1 MNINKLTFKRFFI
14 TATLVI
20 ASAVAGGIAQAQTV
34 DIFFSTTGSDGQ
46 VVTGSGYG
54 TWGSNPGTGGGGPG
68 MLINFTDVK
77 YGANS
82 SSLAT
87 VTGLTNSS
95 SNIGDVGQGQYLY
108 LNIGFYQNSIWYNDQ
123 AVIHAM
129 ALNSGDSVNLGG
141 LNTSYTGLN
150 SSTTFYTLAGVPGAP
165 EIDGSLAP
173 KVGFLLGCL
182 FLMFGRKKQNSE
194 SMMTA

>member
-68 MLINFTDVK
+68 MLIHFTDVK
-77 YGANS
+77 YGAKS

-87 VTGLTNSS
+87 VTGLTNYS
-95 SNIGDVGQGQYLY
+95 SNIGDTGGGQYLY
-108 LNIGFYQNSIWYNDQ
+108 LSVSFYQNGNGYNDQ
-123 AVIHAM
+123 AVIHAITP
-129 ALNSGDSVNLGG
+129 NSGDSVNLGG
-141 LNTSYTGLN
+141 LTTAYTGLN
-150 SSTTFYTLAGVPGAP
+150 SGSTFYTLTGVPSAP
-165 EIDGSLAP
+165 EIDGSLTP

-182 FLMFGRKKQNSE
+182 FLMFGRKKHDSE
-194 SMMTA
+194 RMLTA

>member
-1 MNINKLTFKRFFI
+1 MNINKLTFKRFLI

-68 MLINFTDVK
+68 MLIHFTDVQ
-77 YGANS
+77 YGAAS
-82 SSLAT
+82 YSPTS
-87 VTGLTNSS
+87 VTGLTNYS
-95 SNIGDVGQGQYLY
+95 SNIGDTGGGQYLY
-108 LNIGFYQNSIWYNDQ
+108 LSVSFYQNGNGYNDQ
-123 AVIHAM
+123 AVIHAITP
-129 ALNSGDSVNLGG
+129 NSGDSVNLGG
-141 LNTSYTGLN
+141 LTTAYTGLN
-150 SSTTFYTLAGVPGAP
+150 SGSTFYTLTGVPSAP
-165 EIDGSLAP
+165 EIDGSLTP

-182 FLMFGRKKQNSE
+182 FLMFGRKKHDSE
-194 SMMTA
+194 RMLTA